1 MEKDLIFKVDD
12 GIATIT
18 LNRPD
23 RYNAFSVEMIKEW
36 IKCLETIRDD
46 DSIHVAILTGNGKA
60 FCAGGDLKAIK
71 EGKGFFMETD
81 REGIS
86 FDSSI
91 GMGRKN
97 SLWKLIQRIPLLLEE
112 IDKPIIAAING
123 DAIGAGLDM
132 ALMCDYRIASKQA
145 RFCEGY
151 IKLGVV
157 PGDGGA
163 YFLPRVV
170 GISKALELLWLGD
183 LINTEEAE
191 RIGLIDKVV
200 EHDCLM
206 EETLRFAKRLSESP
220 SIAIRMIKRAVYQGL
235 RMDLRSSLDL
245 ISSHMAIV
253 SETEDFKEGV
263 NSIIEKREPKFK
275 GR

>member
-1 MEKDLIFKVDD
+1 MDKHVLFKVEE

-18 LNRPD
+18 LNRPE
-23 RYNAFSVEMIKEW
+23 RSNAFSVEMIKGW
-36 IKCLETIRDD
+36 IDALELVRDD
-46 DSIHVAILTGNGKA
+46 DSINVAILTGNGKA
-60 FCAGGDLKAIK
+60 FCAGGDLKAVK
-71 EGKGFFMETD
+71 ERKGFFMDTELS
-81 REGIS
+81 GHA
-86 FDSSI
+86 FDAKTAI
-91 GMGRKN
+91 GRKN
-97 SLWKLIQRIPLLLEE
+97 SLAKLIQRIPLLLEE

-132 ALMCDYRIASKQA
+132 ALMCDYRIASEKA
-145 RFCEGY
+145 RFSEGY

-183 LINTEEAE
+183 LIDAGEAA
-191 RIGLIDKVV
+191 RIGLVDRVV
-200 EHDCLM
+200 PDDSVM
-206 EETLRFAKRLSESP
+206 EETLRFAQRLSRSP
-220 SIAIRMIKRAVYQGL
+220 SIAVRMIKRAVYQGL

-245 ISSHMAIV
+245 ISSHMAVV
-253 SETEDFKEGV
+253 SETEDFTEGV
-263 NSIIEKREPKFK
+263 NAILEKRPPAFK